1 MSTSVFI
8 EVLLLSVLGSYRA
21 ATPSSAY
28 AFWLPR
34 NVTTWPCSAAT
45 KRWKVRSGAGCVILV
60 FGEFVAIKKLW
71 TAARNRLSMSKRRL
85 QHAGADSI
93 QIQRYV
99 GCAGFIPAT
108 ESFPQFIAL

>member
-1 MSTSVFI
+1 MALQGGDKAVESQVQRG
-8 EVLLLSVLGSYRA
+8 LHDLVLG
-21 ATPSSAY
+21 
-28 AFWLPR
+28 
-34 NVTTWPCSAAT
+34 
-45 KRWKVRSGAGCVILV
+45 K
-60 FGEFVAIKKLW
+60 FVAIKNLW
-71 TAARNRLSMSKRRL
+71 TAACTRLSMSKRRL